1 MRGSFEWHKKTQ
13 TEVSDKLKIA
23 EEHSLVCSG
32 LCFDNSINI
41 FFQIVL
47 ERVTFRPR
55 LDSETCFD
63 FTVHSHAISYEGIST
78 RSRFQE
84 EDKVNL
90 KVSYSNAIL

>member
-41 FFQIVL
+41 FSN
-47 ERVTFRPR
+47 R
-55 LDSETCFD
+55 LRKGDIQAP
-63 FTVHSHAISYEGIST
+63 V
-78 RSRFQE
+78 RF
-84 EDKVNL
+84 
-90 KVSYSNAIL
+90 